1 MYERTLHAAEKVLHL
16 AIPCLLKALAQD
28 IADHKPFIDRLSKV
42 GPNLARL
49 CKEMEAGDINTKLED
64 VLDRYQSLKSSVR
77 DQTDQLREKDQ
88 QAQKVS
94 ECADCKISCFELFFV
109 VHVNCVSCMFL
120 SLEALE

>member
-1 MYERTLHAAEKVLHL
+1 MEYLQ
-16 AIPCLLKALAQD
+16 ALAQD

-49 CKEMEAGDINTKLED
+49 CKDMEAGDVNTKLED
-64 VLDRYQSLKSSVR
+64 VLDRYQSLKSSAK

-94 ECADCKISCFELFFV
+94 SIT
-109 VHVNCVSCMFL
+109 
-120 SLEALE
+120 SLW